1 VAHNV
6 QQDTRRAH
14 WGGIALS
21 RRLIDDTCNSARA
34 VLSSVGFL
42 VSCLRCM
49 AQAVQHARTTQP
61 SRVGVEAAAQ
71 QSCASSIAGSACT
84 ALPVVPVP
92 VLSVCTRGRF
102 CFVSCCVPQ
111 VVLQVVCHVRRNLT
125 TPVLACALQ
134 RAPGQLRRRQRF
146 SSSACSCHCPAPHAR
161 TRARTRARTH
171 ARTGN
176 RMPPPLSARRTGFGH
191 SDRPTPNSPSAART
205 RSHCP
210 DPRSQGTGG
219 TPSAPTV
226 DPRSAVRQDGPA
238 LPKRAPLIAA
248 AAAIGR
254 DLAING
260 RVPQRQQARGQ
271 CGNVPLCV
279 AYSVRKCAPGFHSD
293 SEAANE

>member
-1 VAHNV
+1 MAHNV

-14 WGGIALS
+14 WGRIALS

-61 SRVGVEAAAQ
+61 SRVGVEAAGQ

-102 CFVSCCVPQ
+102 CFASCCMPQ

-219 TPSAPTV
+219 HPQCTY
-226 DPRSAVRQDGPA
+226 RGPA
-238 LPKRAPLIAA
+238 LCR
-248 AAAIGR
+248 
-254 DLAING
+254 
-260 RVPQRQQARGQ
+260 QARWTRATEACASDRSSCRNRPRFSHQRPRSSTAAGTRPVRECPTVCCLQ
-271 CGNVPLCV
+271 CT
-279 AYSVRKCAPGFHSD
+279 
-293 SEAANE
+293 

>member
-1 VAHNV
+1 MAHNV

-61 SRVGVEAAAQ
+61 SRVGVEAAGQ

-102 CFVSCCVPQ
+102 CFASCCMPQ

-125 TPVLACALQ
+125 TTVLACALQ

-161 TRARTRARTH
+161 ARTH
-171 ARTGN
+171 AQGTECLRRCPHAEQGSAIPTAQPQTA
-176 RMPPPLSARRTGFGH
+176 RLPRAPARIAPTHEAKAPVAPPVHPPWTRAL
-191 SDRPTPNSPSAART
+191 PSGKM
-205 RSHCP
+205 
-210 DPRSQGTGG
+210 DPRY
-219 TPSAPTV
+219 
-226 DPRSAVRQDGPA
+226 R
-238 LPKRAPLIAA
+238 
-248 AAAIGR
+248 
-254 DLAING
+254 
-260 RVPQRQQARGQ
+260 
-271 CGNVPLCV
+271 
-279 AYSVRKCAPGFHSD
+279 SVRL
-293 SEAANE
+293 